1 MKKLLALRP
10 ELTRPAVWTG
20 VFTLAGLVLCAMGLE
35 LTFVIVILAAMAL
48 VSAAAVRKSVL
59 PLVIALAVS
68 CGAAARFAY
77 IDRRAG
83 ELRQK
88 YDGVEA
94 AVVGR
99 VYSEPEYSGSV
110 CDMIIKTKLGLIEL
124 RSYREQAVDCEVGDG
139 IAVQARLSAP
149 EAQKN
154 DYGFDNRSY
163 LLSRGIYLMAENTG
177 APKITA
183 GKAGL
188 RRMAA
193 KVRDYAVEL
202 GGRLLHGS
210 AWELYPAVIFGD
222 GSRLSG
228 GLKNALSAAGLSHIA
243 AVSGMHL
250 AVVAVIIMFL
260 LMIPFGRRRFA
271 RLFVIPAM
279 VFFAFVTGCEPSV
292 VRACV
297 MNIIFQLAMVL
308 YRESDGLSSLAAAFV
323 LMCLYNPM
331 LIFSTGFQPS
341 AASTLGILLFY
352 KPFMGPAE
360 RLLKRDF
367 FDRGR
372 MTKICARLLRGTA
385 SVIAVS
391 LSAQL
396 ASFPI
401 SARTFH
407 YISVYALPANLLT
420 VPLMTPIMAAG
431 LALAAFGRI
440 PVLGGAVGTVCGAL
454 LDYVAFVARKISALP
469 GAVLPVMEIPILLV
483 LAYCALVLALFALM
497 KKRRFMSGALGLMF
511 AVFAVIGGVRVWTG
525 EQKDELSFIN
535 VGRGDS
541 TLFRVNGR
549 SVLVDGGRN
558 GRTVADYLAARGLFR
573 LDCTV
578 LTSSRLEHISGLI
591 TLVDEGYV
599 ERLFIPEDLEMTDR
613 LETLLMAAEDAGTAV
628 TMYGSGDSINSGG
641 LVLRQ
646 IDCDGESVQLAAD
659 YGGTKILLCGD
670 SVMDWKDCDIV
681 KMPYHGSGSY
691 NYYPELH
698 RHNPAYAVMTA
709 AGMSAAE
716 KSKAMPVLKDMGI
729 PCYVPAEDG
738 TVNFTLG
745 EEIEVRTTREND
757 E

>member
-1 MKKLLALRP
+1 M
-10 ELTRPAVWTG
+10 
-20 VFTLAGLVLCAMGLE
+20 CAMGLE
-35 LTFVIVILAAMAL
+35 MTFVIAVLAAAAL
-48 VSAAAVRKSVL
+48 ISAASVRKSVL
-59 PLVIALAVS
+59 SILIALAVS
-68 CGAAARFAY
+68 CGAAVRFADV
-77 IDRRAG
+77 DRRAE
-83 ELRQK
+83 ELREK

-94 AVVGR
+94 LVVGK

-110 CDMIIKTKLGLIEL
+110 CDIVIKTKLGLIEL

-149 EAQKN
+149 ETAEN
-154 DYGFDNRSY
+154 DYGFDSRSY
-163 LLSRGIYLMAENTG
+163 LLSRGIYLRAECIGN
-177 APKITA
+177 PKITA
-183 GKAGL
+183 GKAGF

-193 KVRDYAVEL
+193 KVRNYAVEL

-222 GSRLSG
+222 GSRMSD

-297 MNIIFQLAMVL
+297 MNIIFQLAMAL

-331 LIFSTGFQPS
+331 LIFSTGFQLS

-352 KPFMGPAE
+352 RPFMGPVE
-360 RLLKRDF
+360 GLLKRDF
-367 FDRGR
+367 FSRGR
-372 MTKICARLLRGTA
+372 MAKICARLMRGAA
-385 SVIAVS
+385 SVAAVS

-420 VPLMTPIMAAG
+420 VPLMAPIMAAG
-431 LALAAFGRI
+431 LALAAFGSV
-440 PVLGGAVGTVCGAL
+440 PVLGGAVVAVCQAL
-454 LDYVAFVARKISALP
+454 LDYVAFIARKISALP
-469 GAVLPVMEIPILLV
+469 GAVLPVMEIPLLPV
-483 LAYCALVLALFALM
+483 LAYCALALALFALM
-497 KKRRFMSGALGLMF
+497 KKRRLMSGVLGLMF
-511 AVFAVIGGVRVWTG
+511 AVFAVVGGVRVWAG
-525 EQKDELSFIN
+525 GQKDELCFIN
-535 VGRGDS
+535 VGRGDCA
-541 TLFRVNGR
+541 LFRINGK
-549 SVLVDGGRN
+549 SVLVDGGGN
-558 GRTVADYLAARGLFR
+558 GRTVADYLSARGLFR
-573 LDCTV
+573 LDCAV

-599 ERLFIPEDLEMTDR
+599 ERLFIPEDLEMADR

-628 TMYGSGDSINSGG
+628 ARYGLGDSVNYGG
-641 LVLRQ
+641 LALRQ

-698 RHNPAYAVMTA
+698 RHKPAYAVMTA
-709 AGMSAAE
+709 AGMTAAE
-716 KSKAMPVLKDMGI
+716 NSKAMPVLKDMGI

-738 TVNFTLG
+738 TVSFTLG
-745 EEIEVRTTREND
+745 EKIEVKTTREND